1 MATIIKRNEPFTPSN
16 ASVSVNYSFAN
27 TRPMISSQNVNR
39 PQQPTPYYNTNRVNI
54 APSTSLSTSS
64 SSSSSATASKNELQF
79 LHKSQEMALK
89 YETG

>member
-39 PQQPTPYYNTNRVNI
+39 PQQPTPYYNTNTNRVNI
-54 APSTSLSTSS
+54 APSTSSSS